1 MTTQITPRTVI
12 EAFLP
17 FAGEISLAQVYDTA
31 NHAGLEDQ
39 PVRLAI
45 RRLIAAGDIVQHGR
59 GRAGTLT
66 LTDDGHRRLHRDRQ
80 SLALAFAQDT
90 GEMTWDRHWHL
101 IAVSAPETH
110 RGIRDNL
117 RRELLKL
124 GAAAISTGLYASA
137 HDLRDTLP
145 TDSAPYISTATT
157 TDLSVQGVNDPLLIA
172 ETLWPQAPTI
182 AAYQSLADAIQQD
195 ADNAALPQD
204 VRLLRLAEA
213 LEYAMREDPL
223 VPPELRNH
231 PWSPA
236 SVREAWAQRWEE
248 LSSDDET
255 RIYSGWWPPL
265 RTRQQIK
272 GDHAALRS

>member
-1 MTTQITPRTVI
+1 MTIRIRPRTVI

-17 FAGEISLAQVYDTA
+17 FEGEVSLVRVYDAA
-31 NHAGLEDQ
+31 NHAGLDDQ

-45 RRLIAAGDIVQHGR
+45 RRLIAAGDIVQQGR
-59 GRAGTLT
+59 GRAGTVSLTSTGRGRLKRDRESLT
-66 LTDDGHRRLHRDRQ
+66 L
-80 SLALAFAQDT
+80 AIAQDT
-90 GEMTWDRHWHL
+90 GEVKWDRRWHL

-110 RGIRDNL
+110 RGIRDSL

-124 GAAAISTGLYASA
+124 GAAAISTGLYTSA

-145 TDSAPYISTATT
+145 ADSAPYISTASTN
-157 TDLSVQGVNDPLLIA
+157 DLSVQGVNAPLLIA
-172 ETLWPQAPTI
+172 ETLWPKAPII

-195 ADNAALPQD
+195 ADNASLPKD

-213 LEYAMREDPL
+213 IERAMRDDPL

-231 PWSPA
+231 PWPPA

-248 LSSDDET
+248 LNSIGET
-255 RIYSGWWPPL
+255 TIYSGWWPPANASGL
-265 RTRQQIK
+265 Q
-272 GDHAALRS
+272 

>member
-17 FAGEISLAQVYDTA
+17 FEGDVSLTRVYDTA
-31 NHAGLEDQ
+31 NRAGLEDQ

-59 GRAGTLT
+59 GRAGTLS
-66 LTDDGHRRLHRDRQ
+66 LTGDGHRRLHRDRQ

-90 GEMTWDRHWHL
+90 GEVKWDRHWHL

-110 RGIRDNL
+110 RDIRDSL
-117 RRELLKL
+117 RRELLRL

-157 TDLSVQGVNDPLLIA
+157 SDLSVQGVKDPLLIA
-172 ETLWPQAPTI
+172 EALWPKAPII
-182 AAYQSLADAIQQD
+182 AAYRSLDNAIQQD
-195 ADNAALPQD
+195 TDNAALPKV
-204 VRLLRLAEA
+204 VRLLGLAETF
-213 LEYAMREDPL
+213 ERAMRKDPL
-223 VPPELRNH
+223 VPPELRNR
-231 PWSPA
+231 PWPPA

-248 LSSDDET
+248 LSSDGET
-255 RIYSGWWPPL
+255 TIYSGWWPS
-265 RTRQQIK
+265 TR
-272 GDHAALRS
+272 AAEFR

>member
-1 MTTQITPRTVI
+1 MTTPITPRTVI

-17 FAGEISLAQVYDTA
+17 FQGEVSLARVYDTA
-31 NHAGLEDQ
+31 NGAGLDDQ

-59 GRAGTLT
+59 GRAGTLS
-66 LTDDGHRRLHRDRQ
+66 LTGDGHLRLQRDRQ

-90 GEMTWDRHWHL
+90 GEMKWDRRWHL
-101 IAVSAPETH
+101 VAVSAPESH
-110 RGIRDNL
+110 RGIRDSL

-124 GAAAISTGLYASA
+124 GAATISTGLYASA
-137 HDLRDTLP
+137 HDLRDILP
-145 TDSAPYISTATT
+145 PDSAPYITTATT
-157 TDLSVQGVNDPLLIA
+157 TDLSVQGVNDPFLIA
-172 ETLWPQAPTI
+172 ETLWPQAPII

-195 ADNAALPQD
+195 SDNATLPQD

-213 LEYAMREDPL
+213 LEYAMRNDPL

-231 PWSPA
+231 PWPPA
-236 SVREAWAQRWEE
+236 IVREAWAQRWEE

-255 RIYSGWWPPL
+255 TIYSGWWPPAKAPEF
-265 RTRQQIK
+265 R
-272 GDHAALRS
+272 